1 MPERTLN
8 NQRGF
13 VLTVTLFTV
22 VALMLVTGASL
33 LFASLNLRSTAALKS
48 SVGTLQAS
56 DAGIQHALGI
66 MPLGHVFSYSTETTL
81 LNSFSFATTYT
92 YTVTVINDPVSPGGD
107 TRAILTSTAS
117 GPNGATKAI
126 VAYIKRGDF
135 GLGATSLPGSLAQNT
150 ETNFS
155 GDTFTINGND
165 RCNRAPSV
173 PAIAVTDPAL
183 VTEITNNTISDGGLS
198 SDQFDNVIGPGGTH
212 SVRTT
217 APPEKTVLQYG
228 TDYLDLT
235 HTTLPG
241 ATYGGNDTW
250 GDSSSPRIT
259 YITGDAR
266 IAGTIRG
273 YGVLILDGALQ
284 VSGNFTFEGLVIMR
298 GAGEIRATG
307 NARIYGA
314 VLIAE
319 STSQDA
325 DSELDIRGNVNVQYD
340 SCTLGAAEG
349 WVPLPK
355 APKIVAWQERFAN

>member
-1 MPERTLN
+1 MN

-33 LFASLNLRSTAALKS
+33 LFANLNLRSTGALKN
-48 SVGTLQAS
+48 SVGTLQAA

-66 MPLGHVFSYSTETTL
+66 MPLGHVFSYATETTL
-81 LNSFSFATTYT
+81 LNSFSFETGYT
-92 YTVTVINDPVSPGGD
+92 YTVKVINDPASPGGD

-117 GPNGATKAI
+117 GPNGAKKVI

-135 GLGATSLPGSLAQNT
+135 GLGATSLPGSLAENT

-155 GDTFTINGND
+155 GDTFSINGHD
-165 RCNRAPSV
+165 RCNAAPSV

-183 VTEITNNTISDGGLS
+183 ATEIVNNTISDGGLS
-198 SDQFDNVIGPGGTH
+198 SDQMDNVIGPGGIH
-212 SVRTT
+212 SVHSTP
-217 APPEKTVLQYG
+217 PPEKAVFQYVN
-228 TDYLDLT
+228 DYLALD

-241 ATYGGNDTW
+241 TTYGGNATW
-250 GDSSSPRIT
+250 GTSSSPRIT
-259 YITGDAR
+259 HVTGDVR
-266 IAGTIRG
+266 ISGTIQG
-273 YGVLILDGALQ
+273 YGVLVLDGALH

-298 GAGEIRATG
+298 GEGEIRATG

-314 VLIAE
+314 VLIGE
-319 STSQDA
+319 SSSQDA
-325 DSELDIRGNVNVQYD
+325 DAELDIRGTVNIQYD
-340 SCTLGAAEG
+340 SCALGAAEG